1 MAKPNPIPDGYR
13 TITPYLVFD
22 DAAAAIDFYKTAF
35 GATER
40 MRMEAPGGK
49 IGHAEI
55 EIGDSMVMLSDSFPQ
70 STTTSP
76 SELGGTTAGVFL
88 YVEDV
93 DAVTQRRSTQVPPS
107 PWRSPTS
114 SGAIASARSRTRLA
128 TRGRSRPMSRTSRQT
143 RSPNG
148 RRKRWRR

>member
-1 MAKPNPIPDGYR
+1 MWARGPSPTRPKGAHGEAQSHSRWIPHDHAV
-13 TITPYLVFD
+13 LVFD

-76 SELGGTTAGVFL
+76 SALGGTTAGVVL
-88 YVEDV
+88 YVEE
-93 DAVTQRRSTQVPPS
+93 
-107 PWRSPTS
+107 
-114 SGAIASARSRTRLA
+114 G
-128 TRGRSRPMSRTSRQT
+128 
-143 RSPNG
+143 G
-148 RRKRWRR
+148 RRRCHRHHGG